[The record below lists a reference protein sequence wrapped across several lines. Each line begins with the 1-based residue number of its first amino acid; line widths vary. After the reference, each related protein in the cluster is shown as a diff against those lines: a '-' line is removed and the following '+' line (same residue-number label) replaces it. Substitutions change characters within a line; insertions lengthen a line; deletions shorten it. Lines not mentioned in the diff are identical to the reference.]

1 LPQGGIAVSRIL
13 NPNPESRPPN
23 PVIIDCHTHL
33 NRYEEGEWETLEG
46 RYRALKE
53 DMEENGVDYSLVLSS
68 YTVTEARPSTMEI
81 LRVVDDDPSI
91 GVVAGVSY
99 YNYRAHDLADLRSL
113 LREGRIRGLKL
124 YPGYEAFYVHD
135 PRMRVIYELAG
146 EFGVPVMIHTGDTY
160 DPRGKVKY
168 AHPLEVD
175 EVAVDFRDVTFVICH
190 LGNPWVTDAM
200 EVIYKNPNVV
210 GDLSGLTLG
219 HFEER
224 FEQYMLQVIKQV
236 VAFAGDP
243 SSLLYG
249 TDWPICDMSSY
260 IRFIRNLNLRDD
272 EMEQV
277 FWRNTD
283 RIFKLGLGE
292 ASGETAAD
300 DPGEISDGEADRAE
314 ERDGN
319 RAL

>member
-314 ERDGN
+314 ERDGD
-319 RAL
+319 RAI